1 MQKKQTAL
9 TQSGPWE
16 KQAGIP
22 DSAIDS
28 ASQKMWQ
35 SGGYSPTAQAP
46 RSRQLRN
53 PSATSPF
60 PRRLP
65 AVCSRYWWTSRLY
78 LSDLIFSYP
87 ITIRGQCQLRFK
99 KKI

>member
-28 ASQKMWQ
+28 ASQKNVTVRRVFPD
-35 SGGYSPTAQAP
+35 SPGTPEQAAP
-46 RSRQLRN
+46 K
-53 PSATSPF
+53 PFGDVPF
-60 PRRLP
+60 PAAAACRLL
-65 AVCSRYWWTSRLY
+65 AVLMNLAP
-78 LSDLIFSYP
+78 LSERSNFFAFYHDKCVMSTTF
-87 ITIRGQCQLRFK
+87 QK
-99 KKI
+99 EN